1 MSAQVNGQVTTLQA
15 HTDAVPEEQ
24 VMAGFPP
31 APETRVGP
39 TNWFKLPWLRWSLIH
54 RSLSVPTVDI
64 WRGDAAPSALPP
76 GDALDGATVVTGPDG
91 SEMELDQVLGVL
103 EIDAFM
109 VLHRGKVVF
118 ERYLH
123 GMAPHLRHGS
133 ASISKSYLGIVAG
146 ILAHE
151 GKLDLTA
158 TAESYVPEMCGTAMG
173 GATLQQLLDMQA
185 GIVRPDL
192 GDRPSALGAQDGGVF
207 EVLGLLPRR
216 PESPTDFYDFVLKKP
231 VAGRH
236 GERLYYDNGQ
246 PEALAWV
253 LRRVTGRSIAD
264 LMSTYLFQPMS
275 TERDGFYSVDKT
287 GAEFSSGGLSLTLRD
302 LARFGE
308 TLRGNGF
315 FNGRRIIPEAVL
327 ADIRAGG
334 DKALFAE
341 SRFAAA
347 YPGGSYRNYF
357 YLSHDRL
364 QGISAQGR
372 YGQRL
377 YVSPVADVVIAHFG
391 AAPGQS
397 PHPFEVP
404 YARLH
409 REIAETL
416 MG

>member
-91 SEMELDQVLGVL
+91 SEMELNQVLGVL

-133 ASISKSYLGIVAG
+133 ASISKSCLGIVAG

-173 GATLQQLLDMQA
+173 G
-185 GIVRPDL
+185 
-192 GDRPSALGAQDGGVF
+192 
-207 EVLGLLPRR
+207 
-216 PESPTDFYDFVLKKP
+216 
-231 VAGRH
+231 
-236 GERLYYDNGQ
+236 
-246 PEALAWV
+246 
-253 LRRVTGRSIAD
+253 
-264 LMSTYLFQPMS
+264 
-275 TERDGFYSVDKT
+275 
-287 GAEFSSGGLSLTLRD
+287 
-302 LARFGE
+302 
-308 TLRGNGF
+308 
-315 FNGRRIIPEAVL
+315 
-327 ADIRAGG
+327 
-334 DKALFAE
+334 
-341 SRFAAA
+341 
-347 YPGGSYRNYF
+347 
-357 YLSHDRL
+357 
-364 QGISAQGR
+364 
-372 YGQRL
+372 
-377 YVSPVADVVIAHFG
+377 
-391 AAPGQS
+391 
-397 PHPFEVP
+397 
-404 YARLH
+404 
-409 REIAETL
+409 
-416 MG
+416 

>member
-1 MSAQVNGQVTTLQA
+1 MSTQMTTMQA
-15 HTDAVPEEQ
+15 HTDTVLEEQ

-39 TNWFKLPWLRWSLIH
+39 HNWFKLPWLRWSLIH

-64 WRGDAAPSALPP
+64 WRGAAPPSALPS
-76 GDALDGATVVTGPDG
+76 GEELDGATLVSGPDG
-91 SEMELDQVLGVL
+91 TKMDLDQALSAL

-109 VLHRGKVVF
+109 VLHHGKVVF

-146 ILAHE
+146 ILAAQ
-151 GKLDLTA
+151 GVLDLAA
-158 TAESYVPEMCGTAMG
+158 TAESHVLEMRGTAMG
-173 GATLQQLLDMQA
+173 SATLQQLLDMQA

-231 VAGRH
+231 AAGRH

-253 LRRVTGRSIAD
+253 LRRITGQSIAE

-287 GAEFSSGGLSLTLRD
+287 GAEFASGGLSLTLRD

-308 TLRGNGF
+308 TIRCNGF
-315 FNGRRIIPEAVL
+315 WNGRQIIPESVL

-334 DKALFAE
+334 DKGLFGD

-347 YPGGSYRNYF
+347 HPGGSYRNYF

-364 QGISAQGR
+364 EGISAQGR

-377 YVSPVADVVIAHFG
+377 YVSPAADVVIAHFG

>member
-1 MSAQVNGQVTTLQA
+1 MTTRLTTSQA
-15 HTDAVPEEQ
+15 YTDGMPENQ

-31 APETRVGP
+31 APDTRVGP
-39 TNWFKLPWLRWSLIH
+39 HNWFKLPWLRWSLIH

-64 WRGDAAPSALPP
+64 WRGNGAPSALPT
-76 GDALDGATVVTGPDG
+76 GETLDGATVVSGPDG
-91 SEMELDQVLGVL
+91 TAMALDEALGVL

-123 GMAPHLRHGS
+123 GMAPHQRHGS

-146 ILAHE
+146 ILAAE
-151 GKLDLTA
+151 GALDLA
-158 TAESYVPEMCGTAMG
+158 ETAETYVPEMRGTAMG
-173 GATLQQLLDMQA
+173 SATLQQLLDMQA
-185 GIVRPDL
+185 GIVRPEL

-231 VAGRH
+231 SAGRH

-253 LRRVTGRSIAD
+253 LRRVTGRSIAE

-287 GAEFSSGGLSLTLRD
+287 GAEFASGGLSLTLRD

-308 TLRGNGF
+308 TLRCNGF
-315 FNGRRIIPEAVL
+315 WNGRQIIPETVL
-327 ADIRAGG
+327 ADIRTGG
-334 DKALFAE
+334 DKALFGK

-357 YLSHDRL
+357 YLSHDQL

-377 YVSPVADVVIAHFG
+377 YVSPVADVVIAHFA